1 MLAYGP
7 PKTAVENCNMASYKA
22 PLREIGFVLH
32 EVLDVAQLAALPG
45 YADATRDTV
54 DGLVAEAA
62 KLVEERLAPLNAGAD
77 AGCRWRDGEVEVPPG
92 FKEFYRLYGEAGWI
106 GVSNPVEYGGQ
117 GLPYVLSKVTEELE
131 CSGSVAFALYPGL
144 TIGCFEALHANA
156 SDEIK
161 QTYLTKLSTGEWS
174 GTMCMTEPQAG
185 SDVGAVKTRAIPQPD
200 GSYRI
205 EGSKIFISSGEHGMA
220 DNIIHFVL
228 ARLPDSPPGVKGLS
242 TFVVPK
248 FLVKPDGSL
257 GERNAVRCTS
267 IEHKMGLHGSCTCS
281 MSFEGAKGWIVGA
294 PNQGIQNMF
303 VMMNMER
310 IMVGFQGLGL
320 CELATQNAIRYAQ
333 DRKQGKASNGSPVI
347 IEHADVRRMLLTM
360 KAITEGGR
368 LLAYETAMHLD
379 LARRHADAAVRE
391 AAQDWVELTT
401 PLVKAYLTDSAVEL
415 GSLAVQVYGGHGY
428 IKEHGVEQMLRDA
441 KILCL
446 YEGTNGIQ
454 AMDLVRRKLTLH
466 NGRLPARFFE
476 RVREALKQAAGA
488 DTGFIA
494 KPLAAALNELEAT
507 TRWIQESYK
516 TNPDDGGFGAVDYL
530 KAFSLTML
538 GYNWL
543 RMTRA
548 AAEGS
553 DAAYAQAKRVTA
565 EFFAQR
571 LLPQV
576 QTLCGAVRNSA
587 KAQME
592 LPAASF

>member
-1 MLAYGP
+1 
-7 PKTAVENCNMASYKA
+7 MASYKA

-32 EVLDVAQLAALPG
+32 DVLNVEQLAQLPG
-45 YADATRDTV
+45 YGEATRDTL

-62 KLVEERLAPLNAGAD
+62 RLVEEQLAPLNAGAD
-77 AGCRWRDGEVEVPPG
+77 AGCKWRDGVVTTPPG
-92 FKEFYRLYGEAGWI
+92 FKDFYKLYGQSGWI
-106 GVSNPVEYGGQ
+106 GISNPPEYGGQ
-117 GLPYVLSKVTEELE
+117 GLPYVLSKVVEEME
-131 CSGSVAFALYPGL
+131 CSASVAFALYPGL

-156 SDEIK
+156 SDADK
-161 QTYLTKLSTGEWS
+161 QKYLPKLASGEWA

-185 SDVGAVKTRAIPQPD
+185 SDVGAVKTKATPQAD
-200 GSYRI
+200 GSYSI
-205 EGSKIFISSGEHGMA
+205 EGSKIFISSGEHDLAG
-220 DNIIHFVL
+220 NIIHFVL

-257 GERNAVRCTS
+257 GERNRLRCVS
-267 IEHKMGLHGSCTCS
+267 IEHKMGLHGSCTCT
-281 MSFEGAKGWIVGA
+281 MSFEGARGWIVGA

-320 CELATQNAIRYAQ
+320 CELSTQNAIRYAIE
-333 DRKQGKASNGSPVI
+333 RKQGKATSASSSNGSSPI

-360 KAITEGGR
+360 KAVTEGGR
-368 LLAYETAMHLD
+368 LMGYETAMHLD
-379 LARRHADAAVRE
+379 LARRHPDAAVRE
-391 AAQDWVELTT
+391 AAQDWVDLTT

-428 IKEHGVEQMLRDA
+428 IREHGVEQALRDA

-466 NGRLPARFFE
+466 NGRLPQRFFE
-476 RVREALKQAAGA
+476 RVRGELQRANTDGMDFA
-488 DTGFIA
+488 FIER
-494 KPLAAALNELEAT
+494 PLARALDELET
-507 TRWIQESYK
+507 TTQWLQESYRM
-516 TNPDDGGFGAVDYL
+516 NPDDAGFGAVDYL
-530 KAFSLTML
+530 RAFALTML

-543 RMTRA
+543 RMAQA
-548 AAEGS
+548 AARRG
-553 DAAYAQAKRVTA
+553 DPAYAQAKRVTA

-576 QTLCGAVRNSA
+576 HTLCGAVRNPA
-587 KAQME
+587 GAMMA
-592 LPAASF
+592 LPAAAFPSS